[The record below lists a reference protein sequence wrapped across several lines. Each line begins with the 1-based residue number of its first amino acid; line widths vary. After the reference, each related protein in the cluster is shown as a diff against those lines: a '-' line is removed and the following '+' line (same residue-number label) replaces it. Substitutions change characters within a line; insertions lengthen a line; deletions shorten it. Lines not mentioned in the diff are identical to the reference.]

1 VRVAYNVGRVYARR
15 EAERDV
21 LYRVLQEHV
30 ATFLQGT
37 ESDEHAGLP
46 RHVRREFYGYLDC
59 GILARGAARV
69 ACAACKDSILV
80 AFSCRGHGFR
90 PSCGARRM
98 SDTAAHLVDRVLL
111 RGRLRTRARH
121 DLDPRVQAITH
132 PRFLITHHF
141 WLSNGC
147 F

>member
-1 VRVAYNVGRVYARR
+1 MGVAYNVGRVYAWR
-15 EAERDV
+15 EPERDV

-46 RHVRREFYGYLDC
+46 RHVRREFFGYST
-59 GILARGAARV
+59 A
-69 ACAACKDSILV
+69 
-80 AFSCRGHGFR
+80 AFSRAVRRGSRARRARTVSWWISWGRGFC

-121 DLDPRVQAITH
+121 DLDPRVQAITQ